1 MGLWWAG
8 MYSESKVDYDYFS
21 SRITLR
27 PEKYLN
33 HYKGLKFRCVSN
45 VLWGQTWEVKT
56 FVKSTTFILKG
67 HTTEGCYHQVRCT
80 WHPLIG
86 EACRLYRILWLK
98 ERWLCM
104 YGFMLKVSKN
114 TILHEQS
121 VGQYLW
127 PIVRGLRYRINFY
140 FCNWGKYFQGQWCFG
155 MYYLNLQLMCN
166 STSSRITLRPW
177 KTSTLS

>member
-1 MGLWWAG
+1 MCFRGKWMCCG
-8 MYSESKVDYDYFS
+8 V
-21 SRITLR
+21 RH
-27 PEKYLN
+27 EKI
-33 HYKGLKFRCVSN
+33 N
-45 VLWGQTWEVKT
+45 VYEI
-56 FVKSTTFILKG
+56 TTFILKG

-104 YGFMLKVSKN
+104 YGFMLTVSKN

-127 PIVRGLRYRINFY
+127 PIIRCLRYRENFY
-140 FCNWGKYFQGQWCFG
+140 FCSWGITFKVNDVLACIIWIYSWCV
-155 MYYLNLQLMCN
+155 
-166 STSSRITLRPW
+166 ITLALELRWDLGKFLPW
-177 KTSTLS
+177 VSNNVE